1 MVRTVAARVIG
12 PWRESSRGYCVPRS
26 LYTSARRSDK
36 GRLTTQLRRGWGGGD
51 SATLRARLTFR
62 AKGWSVRAFLHDRTL
77 RLPNITRACYPLG
90 VFQREA
96 RAMMLLAITM
106 PFGALLMALMVPLL
120 LRLLG
125 VPIP

>member
-1 MVRTVAARVIG
+1 M
-12 PWRESSRGYCVPRS
+12 
-26 LYTSARRSDK
+26 
-36 GRLTTQLRRGWGGGD
+36 
-51 SATLRARLTFR
+51 
-62 AKGWSVRAFLHDRTL
+62 RAFLHDRTL